1 MMKIVVVGA
10 NGHVGRL
17 IVADLVAKN
26 EDVTAIVRGENH
38 TEAKKAIVADVMN
51 LTRKDLEEFDVVI
64 DALGGW
70 TADTVDVIPNG
81 EKHLAD
87 LLEGTDTKLYVVGG
101 AGSLYVDPDRKTML
115 MEGPDFP
122 EIFVPVATAHG
133 KALAD
138 LKDRKN
144 LNWVYISPAAD
155 FQADGEETGKVLE
168 SDDHF
173 MVNKDGQS
181 FISYKDYAK
190 AFVNEV
196 LKGTHHNK
204 QISYLAA

>member
-1 MMKIVVVGA
+1 MKIAVVGA
-10 NGHVGRL
+10 NGRVGSL
-17 IVADLVAKN
+17 IVNDLVAKG
-26 EDVTAIVRGENH
+26 EDVTAIVR
-38 TEAKKAIVADVMN
+38 EANKTNAQHVIVADAKN
-51 LTRKDLEEFDVVI
+51 ITGQDLEGFDIVI

-70 TADTVDVIPNG
+70 TADTVGIIPEG

-87 LLEGTDTKLYVVGG
+87 LLEGTNTKLYVVGG
-101 AGSLYVDPDRKTML
+101 AGSLFVDPDRTTML
-115 MEGPDFP
+115 MQTPDFP
-122 EIFVPVATAHG
+122 EAFVAVAAAHG
-133 KALAD
+133 QALAD
-138 LKDRKN
+138 LKSRKD

-155 FQADGEETGKVLE
+155 FQADGQETGKILE

-173 MVNKDGQS
+173 MVNPEGQS

-196 LKGTHHNK
+196 LHGTHNRQ